1 MDDSKPRDLT
11 PEELALLETPPPGSS
26 QSAPLQVPPGTQIS
40 IEELDP
46 LAPSA
51 AVEAASPTQPPP
63 QSQ

>member
-11 PEELALLETPPPGSS
+11 PEELALLEAPPPGAS
-26 QSAPLQVPPGTQIS
+26 QSAPLRVPPGSQIP
-40 IEELDP
+40 IEVLDP

-51 AVEAASPTQPPP
+51 GGDAASPTQPPP